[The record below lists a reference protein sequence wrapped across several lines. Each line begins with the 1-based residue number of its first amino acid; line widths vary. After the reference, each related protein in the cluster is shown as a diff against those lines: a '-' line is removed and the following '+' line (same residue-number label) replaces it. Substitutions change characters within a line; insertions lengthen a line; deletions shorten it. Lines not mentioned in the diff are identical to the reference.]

1 MNFFFLQRATP
12 SVLDLALMPRPITA
26 DANPT
31 DGQTSDDDVFEPML
45 MGFYVLGT
53 SVFKVI

>member
-1 MNFFFLQRATP
+1 MFFFLQRATP

-31 DGQTSDDDVFEPML
+31 DGQTSDDAVFEPML